1 MAQRRKGKGTHKNGK
16 AVGGQYT
23 AGDRAD
29 DPPLSD
35 PPTLARPLTRHDE
48 DAFRDL
54 LEDAATNGGVDI
66 HLVERDYWMCQIASE
81 VLLLE
86 SKRYPGSYTSMGGGS
101 LLSLAGITERL
112 SEDVDINV
120 TFVDGAG
127 PLGPLP
133 RRVQRRGA
141 QSPTGR

>member
-48 DAFRDL
+48 AL
-54 LEDAATNGGVDI
+54 PA
-66 HLVERDYWMCQIASE
+66 
-81 VLLLE
+81 
-86 SKRYPGSYTSMGGGS
+86 
-101 LLSLAGITERL
+101 
-112 SEDVDINV
+112 
-120 TFVDGAG
+120 AG
-127 PLGPLP
+127 PDVVSEPF
-133 RRVQRRGA
+133 
-141 QSPTGR
+141 

>member
-66 HLVERDYWMCQIASE
+66 HLVERDYWMC
-81 VLLLE
+81 
-86 SKRYPGSYTSMGGGS
+86 T
-101 LLSLAGITERL
+101 
-112 SEDVDINV
+112 
-120 TFVDGAG
+120 
-127 PLGPLP
+127 
-133 RRVQRRGA
+133 RRRRGA
-141 QSPTGR
+141 SCCRLAACALSGTSSIRVR